1 MLHLAPAHMPNG
13 ISIGLAVF
21 ALQLTADSPIY
32 FTMAAAA
39 ETALY

>member
-1 MLHLAPAHMPNG
+1 MPNG

-21 ALQLTADSPIY
+21 AQLTADSPMY